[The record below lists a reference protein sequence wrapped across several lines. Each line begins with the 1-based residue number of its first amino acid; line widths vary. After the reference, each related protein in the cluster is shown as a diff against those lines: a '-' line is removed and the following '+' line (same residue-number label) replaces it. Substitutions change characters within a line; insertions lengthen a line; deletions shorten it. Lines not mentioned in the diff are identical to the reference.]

1 MHFRSSWKR
10 VWLGVLALG
19 CLWVAQATSVVAPSF
34 PELVKEAQVI
44 VRGQVLSVRCA
55 WVDTPQGRA
64 IKTFVTLAVQKRLK
78 GEAPAELVL
87 QFLGGEIDGRG
98 MRVEG
103 MPRFVEGQT
112 DILFITDNGVQFCP
126 LVGMMH
132 GRYRVVKEAQ
142 TAREYVARDDGVPLV
157 SEAEVQ
163 LPQDAGAA
171 AVRNTLASVA
181 LTPESFEQ
189 KIAAEVGRHAAP

>member
-1 MHFRSSWKR
+1 M
-10 VWLGVLALG
+10 
-19 CLWVAQATSVVAPSF
+19 
-34 PELVKEAQVI
+34 I
-44 VRGQVLSVRCA
+44 VRGQVTSVRCA

-64 IKTFVTLAVQKRLK
+64 IKTFVTVAVQKRLK

-103 MPRFVEGQT
+103 MPRFVEGQSE
-112 DILFITDNGVQFCP
+112 ILFIADNGVQFCP

-132 GRYRVVKEAQ
+132 GRYRVVKAAQ

-157 SEAEVQ
+157 NESEVQ
-163 LPQDAGAA
+163 LPQDAGTPAA
-171 AVRNTLASVA
+171 RSVIASVA

-189 KIAAEVGRHAAP
+189 KIAAEVGRRAAP